1 MEAAV
6 RTSGLRKEFRG
17 TVALQGLDLV
27 VPTGSVFGYL
37 GPNGAGKTTTI
48 RLLTGLLRPTSGT
61 AEVLG
66 LDVADRPDDVQRRV
80 GYLPGRFVAYADLSG
95 GDYLRYLACLRG
107 GVEWTDVEVLA
118 ERFDLD
124 LSRRIGQLS
133 HGNQQKIGLVQ
144 AFMHRPDLLVL
155 DEPTTGLDPI
165 MQAEFLSLV
174 TEVSRGG
181 ATVFLSSHILSEV
194 EAVADTVAILRE
206 GTLARTATI
215 PELRARVVRRWD
227 VTFAAEVPLEVL
239 RGIPQVT
246 DLRVRDRTAHLAL
259 AGSADALLRAIT
271 PYGVENIETH
281 EADLTEVFLRY
292 YTREEE
298 PWPVA

>member
-1 MEAAV
+1 MRGAIEAEGLSKRYGTTLALDDLRLEV
-6 RTSGLRKEFRG
+6 RPGE
-17 TVALQGLDLV
+17 VY
-27 VPTGSVFGYL
+27 GYL

-66 LDVADRPDDVQRRV
+66 LDVTDRPDDVQRRV

-215 PELRARVVRRWD
+215 PELRAQVVRRWD

-259 AGSADALLRAIT
+259 AGTADALLRAIT